1 MAERRGRGNRETAR
15 GVANCRSQS
24 GVWVPREPAQDATEE
39 RKRMM
44 ALLFGETTEEK
55 LANVRA
61 LMAGMAEMR
70 KGEPW

>member
-1 MAERRGRGNRETAR
+1 MKLREEWPTADPDQ
-15 GVANCRSQS
+15 GF
-24 GVWVPREPAQDATEE
+24 GFPREPIQDATEE

-61 LMAGMAEMR
+61 LMGGDGL
-70 KGEPW
+70 K